1 MRVTLWELFN
11 HDGKV
16 TRVFILDVNKK
27 PRYKFSTFAFVQFAS
42 LRDVDRVIRSTNKS
56 KTDERVIVVSNA
68 RFTNTQ
74 KENISVIPHTNKKG
88 DKPVGGSIQESNK
101 GATDRYASVV
111 DNMSYKEAFLGK
123 PKGNVANQEGNLQ
136 RNEEEKRRRDS
147 LGIPLNFY
155 FPTSDLAW
163 IENALVG
170 EFIYLDELTKKKEN
184 FSIANLIIR
193 VESPSNVPKSIT
205 VHSEGHPYVIKVLLD
220 LFLLPPFKEYQD
232 CYKENFVDEWSN
244 SDFDKVHDPNEHGG
258 QNYNVVS
265 KYVALSLG
273 MNNPSF

>member
-147 LGIPLNFY
+147 LG
-155 FPTSDLAW
+155 
-163 IENALVG
+163 